1 MQHQCCRD
9 VGPAAYSGD
18 VPRPAPRVD
27 PRITRSRQAV
37 LEAALDE
44 LAERGYGGFTIDGVA
59 TRSGVARSTIY
70 RLWPERTSLIADAID
85 ALNVQPRPAAENG
98 QTPRQHIATLL
109 HHLAEAMAA
118 SRVAACL
125 PALIDGAERDPQLR
139 ELHHRY
145 NDRRRAAL
153 TAAVAAAVAAGEV
166 RPDVDP
172 ELAATAL
179 AGAIIY
185 HRVMTRRR
193 FRTADVDALMT
204 TVLGAPPTAAHPDNG
219 SNHGPSE
226 YLAPPE

>member
-1 MQHQCCRD
+1 MKHLCCRD
-9 VGPAAYSGD
+9 VEPFAYAGV

-44 LAERGYGGFTIDGVA
+44 LAEHGYGGFTIDGVA

-70 RLWPERTSLIADAID
+70 RLWPERTGLIADAID
-85 ALNVQPRPAAENG
+85 TLNIQPRPAADNG
-98 QTPRQHIATLL
+98 DTPRQHVATLL
-109 HHLAEAMAA
+109 RHLADAMTG

-139 ELHHRY
+139 ALHHRY

-153 TAAVAAAVAAGEV
+153 TAAIAAAVEAGEV
-166 RPDVDP
+166 RRDVDP
-172 ELAATAL
+172 DLASTAL
-179 AGAIIY
+179 AGAIVY
-185 HRVMTRRR
+185 RRVMTRRR

-204 TVLGAPPTAAHPDNG
+204 TVLGPPPSPPHPNVSG
-219 SNHGPSE
+219 
-226 YLAPPE
+226 A